1 MMTIYY
7 TIESPRNRDYWR
19 YPQFKH
25 TVKPQ
30 DAKTKLPNHR
40 CCSSFSPA
48 HLPTVYKERIK
59 GHKFR
64 NIKTLFQIIEEID
77 VYNTIPLCVSLT

>member
-1 MMTIYY
+1 MLKPNFQTI
-7 TIESPRNRDYWR
+7 D
-19 YPQFKH
+19 
-25 TVKPQ
+25 
-30 DAKTKLPNHR
+30 
-40 CCSSFSPA
+40 SFSPA

-77 VYNTIPLCVSLT
+77 VYNTIPLCVSLNLDHTVANPNKSTLENKN